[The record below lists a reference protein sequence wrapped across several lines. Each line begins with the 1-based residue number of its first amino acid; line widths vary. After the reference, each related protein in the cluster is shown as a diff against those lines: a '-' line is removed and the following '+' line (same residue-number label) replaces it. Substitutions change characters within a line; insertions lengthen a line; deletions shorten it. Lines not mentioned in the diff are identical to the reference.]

1 MDNESCN
8 RKRSQIC
15 VRSENEI
22 PLFREFPFSGTTN
35 KPFSQ
40 NLSGI
45 HLLVSGTISE
55 EALITSYF
63 GPVNWNLLKVS
74 SQFEYLPTRKAR
86 ARNVIFLSLDCGNLT
101 LDHQLVWCQILV
113 FHFPTDATLQ
123 FLSKLTIYHSKYG
136 WLAVGSFRCCLLTGN
151 NKQVW
156 TTFLR
161 SSTSSR
167 WLKTLEMSLASMP
180 NSFHLAAVFL

>member
-1 MDNESCN
+1 MPFLLKKQNERSLCGKSFVFGTYKYEWSIVDNESCN

-15 VRSENEI
+15 VRNENEI

-55 EALITSYF
+55 EAIITSYF

-86 ARNVIFLSLDCGNLT
+86 ARNVIFVSLDCGNLT

-123 FLSKLTIYHSKYG
+123 FLSKLTTIILIIATVCSQIHRK
-136 WLAVGSFRCCLLTGN
+136 V
-151 NKQVW
+151 
-156 TTFLR
+156 
-161 SSTSSR
+161 
-167 WLKTLEMSLASMP
+167 KTR
-180 NSFHLAAVFL
+180 